1 MAAKVVQ
8 AGGLG
13 GGGRGQPGGAV
24 PRASGFA
31 GLPLGLRRQRF
42 QELERTFERRES
54 GQSERGQSLSP
65 PSFLFAAWS
74 PFPPLSLP
82 WGRWGAPEGDDS
94 YEEESPESREGG
106 CGAADAGGCGAER
119 KGEAAVK
126 GKGGGAWQAG

>member
-1 MAAKVVQ
+1 VRVVK
-8 AGGLG
+8 ARGGK
-13 GGGRGQPGGAV
+13 
-24 PRASGFA
+24 
-31 GLPLGLRRQRF
+31 
-42 QELERTFERRES
+42 
-54 GQSERGQSLSP
+54 SLSP

-126 GKGGGAWQAG
+126 RKGGGAWQAG